1 MQESGC
7 NKKVVIFIKQE
18 SGCNNKNA
26 GIRIL
31 FLIQP
36 GVRIFFLFYH
46 VSSVAAV
53 AFRFIRPVHLNPEK
67 KTTEAVTFQ
76 KHM

>member
-36 GVRIFFLFYH
+36 GVRFFLFC
-46 VSSVAAV
+46 
-53 AFRFIRPVHLNPEK
+53 FIMSPLLRLLPSDLLDQFIS
-67 KTTEAVTFQ
+67 TQ
-76 KHM
+76 KRKQLRQ